1 MPFIDVNDLNMYY
14 ELHGEGP
21 NLLHISGSG
30 ADLRQTAPHLN
41 GLNRDFLGL
50 HYDQRCLGQTTF
62 GDHEPTM
69 FDFADDA
76 ASLCAALGW
85 RRCRVAGSSFG
96 GMVAQH
102 LAIRH
107 PDLVERLVLNCTSP
121 GGAMASYP
129 LDEAQD
135 LPAAERTELML
146 SLMDTRYTAGSG
158 DELPGLEGLTSQFRD
173 GYARSAS
180 EESAKGFAK
189 QLEARRHH
197 DVTADL
203 GLISAPTLVCAG
215 SYDEIAPVA
224 NSEAIVAGIP
234 QARLEVFEGG
244 HLFMLQDPMLQDP
257 RSLSVTL
264 AFLLG

>member
-1 MPFIDVNDLNMYY
+1 MPFIEVNDLTMYY
-14 ELHGEGP
+14 ELHGDGP

-30 ADLRQTAPHLN
+30 ADLRQTAPQLN

-50 HYDQRCLGQTTF
+50 HYDQRCLGQTTL

-76 ASLCAALGW
+76 AALCAVLGW
-85 RRCRVAGSSFG
+85 RRCRVIGTSFG

-121 GGAMASYP
+121 GGALASYP
-129 LDEAQD
+129 LDELQD
-135 LPAAERTELML
+135 VPGAERAELML
-146 SLMDTRYTAGSG
+146 SVIDTRYTVGSG
-158 DELPGLEGLTSQFRD
+158 DELPGVEGFTSQIRD
-173 GYARSAS
+173 GYATSDS

-197 DVTADL
+197 DATADL
-203 GLISAPTLVCAG
+203 GLISAATLVCAG
-215 SYDEIAPVA
+215 SYDGIAPIH
-224 NSEAIVAGIP
+224 NSEAIVASIP

-244 HLFMLQDPMLQDP
+244 HLFMLQDL
-257 RSLSVTL
+257 RSLSVTR